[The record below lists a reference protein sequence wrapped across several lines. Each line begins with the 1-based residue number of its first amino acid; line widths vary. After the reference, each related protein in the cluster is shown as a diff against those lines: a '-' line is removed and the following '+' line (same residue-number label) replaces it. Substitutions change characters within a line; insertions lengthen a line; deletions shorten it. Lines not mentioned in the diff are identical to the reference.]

1 MLAEEFPPAAPEII
15 TSVTTA
21 LAGRIRAGAPVAEE
35 MTTLE
40 VAAVLAI

>member
-1 MLAEEFPPAAPEII
+1 MLAAELPPAPVEII

-21 LAGRIRAGAPVAEE
+21 LAGRIRAGASVAEE